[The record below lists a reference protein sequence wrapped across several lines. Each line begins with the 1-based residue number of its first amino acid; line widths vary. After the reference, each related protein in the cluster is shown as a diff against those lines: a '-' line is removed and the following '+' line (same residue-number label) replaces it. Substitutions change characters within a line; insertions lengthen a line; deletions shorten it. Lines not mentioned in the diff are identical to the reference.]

1 MAKGGICK
9 FKYQLWSYL
18 TNLDYEQRTDK
29 DRADRVISMSEN
41 HKHRQGITVN
51 RVSNRWVI
59 QKNAKLTVKETNW
72 NF

>member
-1 MAKGGICK
+1 MVRWQKVVSVNLNTSCDP
-9 FKYQLWSYL
+9 L

-59 QKNAKLTVKETNW
+59 QKMLN
-72 NF
+72 